1 MRENVLRAHVDPR
14 AFIVPIALVALWAI
28 ASSLHLVD
36 PHVIV
41 PPATVAAT
49 LMQMLGGADY
59 WTAVGSSLARVCGG
73 FVIGGAGGLLVG
85 VVLGVSRIAERI
97 GAPTLHG
104 ARSVAL
110 FAWIPLLTAWFGDGE
125 IPKVALIALA
135 AFFPVALNTER
146 GCRQVPAALLE
157 VGRVLEFDRWTTVR
171 RIVLPAASRSIIT
184 GLQLGLTT
192 AWIGTIGAEY
202 LIDQGTG
209 IGIALSSARIDNRM
223 DMILIYMLTLALMGL
238 ALNLVVRRNVVD
250 D

>member
-1 MRENVLRAHVDPR
+1 MSAVIDPR
-14 AFIVPIALVALWAI
+14 SFVVPFVLLALWAI
-28 ASSLHLVD
+28 ASAEHLVD

-49 LMQMLGGADY
+49 LVQMLGGADY
-59 WTAVGSSLARVCGG
+59 RSAVGSSLARVCGG
-73 FVIGGAGGLLVG
+73 FALGGVAGIVAG

-110 FAWIPLLTAWFGDGE
+110 FAWIPLLTAWFGNGE
-125 IPKVALIALA
+125 GAKVALIALA

-146 GCRQVPAALLE
+146 GCRHVSKALLE
-157 VGRVLEFDRWTTVR
+157 VGRVLEFDRRTTVW
-171 RIVLPAASRSIIT
+171 RIILPAASRSIVT

-223 DMILIYMLTLALMGL
+223 DMILIYMVTLALMGL